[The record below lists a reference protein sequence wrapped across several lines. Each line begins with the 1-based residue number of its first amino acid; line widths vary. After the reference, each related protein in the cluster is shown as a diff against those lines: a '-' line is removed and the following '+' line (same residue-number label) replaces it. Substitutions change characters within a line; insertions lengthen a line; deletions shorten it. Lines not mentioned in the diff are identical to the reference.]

1 LAVNPTVVEKGIQVY
16 GLCPGWVK
24 TDMAG
29 DKAPLTI
36 QQGAETPVYLVEL
49 PFKVQE
55 DLQGKFFYE

>member
-1 LAVNPTVVEKGIQVY
+1 
-16 GLCPGWVK
+16 
-24 TDMAG
+24 MAG

-55 DLQGKFFYE
+55 DLQGKFFFE